1 MTVGLVRSLLVAE
14 WSIVA
19 DFIRTPNG
27 IPPFAASHKISRPS
41 SRQYGG
47 GGADLYH
54 PRNNPILNTFNT
66 NIRTFQI
73 LSNNH
78 NRWWLANWSLS
89 IFSLNT
95 GLIFIGAAA
104 AASDQTRDGWRT
116 QCGLPGAGLINS
128 LVSSCLYATGMKVKE
143 RHCLLKSGEA
153 REAQT
158 S

>member
-1 MTVGLVRSLLVAE
+1 MFPSKLSAGYLTAALVRSLLVAE

-66 NIRTFQI
+66 NIGTFQI
-73 LSNNH
+73 LPTFQIWLQTFYSSLAFQIH
-78 NRWWLANWSLS
+78 NRLCPQHKIIHCSLLCFCQDS
-89 IFSLNT
+89 I
-95 GLIFIGAAA
+95 
-104 AASDQTRDGWRT
+104 R
-116 QCGLPGAGLINS
+116 
-128 LVSSCLYATGMKVKE
+128 
-143 RHCLLKSGEA
+143 LLKVIILV
-153 REAQT
+153 QPQFT
-158 S
+158 SLTGNFAGYGCVEKI